1 VWATIIE
8 CGIQVTDKEKE
19 MFEEAATAL
28 RETSGLDANLEEG
41 ERLPR
46 LSTGWRPDAVVRLS
60 QEKKTFRFYTEIKE
74 RLTTSALGDLAA
86 KLQGIRGRTLLVASY
101 INPVQA
107 DKLRTFNIPFFDAA
121 GNAFFNEPGLFVFV
135 SGKRPAND
143 LAVRPLRAF
152 RSTGLKVIFALLAV
166 PQLEARTHRE
176 IATDSG
182 VSLGAVNWLM
192 QDLTRLGYLRE
203 MKTGERKLVNKEDLL
218 RRFVAAYPEQLRPK
232 LLVGRFSATRQ
243 DVDWWKRADLTP
255 FGACWGGEVGA
266 ALLTKYLK
274 PQAATIYAEGNTT
287 RLQARFGLRR
297 DPTGEVEILRK
308 FWKLPDIVPM
318 EQVAPALLIYADL
331 VASMDDRNIETAELV
346 YERYIARL
354 VGEAAA

>member
-1 VWATIIE
+1 MP
-8 CGIQVTDKEKE
+8 DKEKE
-19 MFEEAATAL
+19 ILEEAAAAL
-28 RETSGLDANLEEG
+28 RETSGLDAIFEKG

-46 LSTGWRPDAVVRLS
+46 VSTGWRPDTVVCISR
-60 QEKKTFRFYTEIKE
+60 EKKTFRFDTEIKE

-86 KLQGIRGRTLLVASY
+86 KLQGTRGRALLVASY

-135 SGKRPAND
+135 SGKRLAND
-143 LAVRPLRAF
+143 RAARPLRAF

-176 IATDSG
+176 IAADSG
-182 VSLGAVNWLM
+182 VSLGTVNWLM
-192 QDLTRLGYLRE
+192 QELTRLGYLQE
-203 MKTGERKLVNKEDLL
+203 MRTGERKLVNKEDLL
-218 RRFVAAYPEQLRPK
+218 RRFVAAYPEQLRPR
-232 LLVGRFSATRQ
+232 LLVGRFSSTRQ
-243 DVDWWKRADLTP
+243 DADWWKRADLTP
-255 FGACWGGEVGA
+255 FDACWGGEIGA

-274 PQAATIYAEGNTT
+274 PQMATIYAEGNTS
-287 RLQARFGLRR
+287 RIQAKFGLRR
-297 DPTGEVEILRK
+297 DPAGEVEILRK
-308 FWKLPDIVPM
+308 FWKLPDAAPL

-331 VASMDDRNIETAELV
+331 VASMDDRNIETAGLV

>member
-1 VWATIIE
+1 MNNR
-8 CGIQVTDKEKE
+8 CGEIQVTDKEKE
-19 MFEEAATAL
+19 IFETAAAAL
-28 RETSGLDANLEEG
+28 RETSGLDATFEKREQ
-41 ERLPR
+41 LPR
-46 LSTGWRPDAVVRLS
+46 LSTGWQPDAVIRIS
-60 QEKKTFRFYTEIKE
+60 REKKKAFSFYTEIKE
-74 RLTTSALGDLAA
+74 RLTTSALGDLVA
-86 KLQGIRGRTLLVASY
+86 KLQGIRGRALLVASY

-107 DKLRTFNIPFFDAA
+107 DKLRTFNIPFFDAV

-135 SGKRPAND
+135 SGKRPVEHPA
-143 LAVRPLRAF
+143 ARPLRAF
-152 RSTGLKVIFALLAV
+152 RSTGLKVIFALLAA
-166 PQLEARTHRE
+166 PQLETKTHRE

-203 MKTGERKLVNKEDLL
+203 RKTGERKLVNKEDLL

-243 DVDWWKRADLTP
+243 DAGWWKRADVTP
-255 FGACWGGEVGA
+255 LGACWGGEVGA

-274 PQAATIYAEGNTT
+274 PQTATIYAEGNTA
-287 RLQARFGLRR
+287 RLQARLGLRR
-297 DPTGEVEILRK
+297 DPAGTVEILRK
-308 FWKLPDIVPM
+308 FWKLPDVAPM

-331 VASMDDRNIETAELV
+331 VLSMDDRNIETAGLV
-346 YERYIARL
+346 YEHYIARL